1 MSSEPAL
8 IHFPKVPVER
18 RAAAFLIDF
27 VCVWLVSSLVVGNLA
42 SRMVIFLVVWWLVRV
57 VVVARNQGQSLGRW
71 VLDMKVIDHGKLSR
85 IPELMVLTK
94 REGITGFFSV
104 LAMFG
109 LSIGVVNVISLL
121 LLCTPL
127 ALDWTIL
134 MADTEHRQAF
144 HDRIAGTLIVQTRRG
159 FSLDLRMK
167 KVLAQLR
174 ARMR

>member
-1 MSSEPAL
+1 MSSETAL
-8 IHFPKVPVER
+8 IRFPKVPVER

-57 VVVARNQGQSLGRW
+57 LVVARNQGQSLGRW
-71 VLDMKVIDHGKLSR
+71 ALDMKVIDQGKSNR
-85 IPELMVLTK
+85 IPELIVLSK

-109 LSIGVVNVISLL
+109 LSIGVANIISLL
-121 LLCTPL
+121 LLSTPL
-127 ALDWTIL
+127 AVDWTVV
-134 MADTEHRQAF
+134 MADTERRQAL
-144 HDRIAGTLIVQTRRG
+144 HDRIAGTLMIQTRRG
-159 FSLDLRMK
+159 FSLDLKVK
-167 KVLAQLR
+167 KLLAQLK